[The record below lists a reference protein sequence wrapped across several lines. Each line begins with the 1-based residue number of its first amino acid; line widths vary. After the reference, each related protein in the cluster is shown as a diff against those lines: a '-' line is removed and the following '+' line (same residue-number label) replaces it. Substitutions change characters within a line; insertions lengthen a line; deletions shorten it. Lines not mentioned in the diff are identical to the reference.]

1 MGISE
6 YILTHQTFEALFLQ
20 HRQAPHAL
28 ARTPVNLWATLVT
41 VAETMEPM
49 DVHIHIPCL
58 RIALEHRQMIR
69 RMTTIK
75 AVCELVR
82 DRLPCS
88 LPVKCLKYK
97 DDVLEP
103 HGDDL
108 RMADIFLRTEA
119 SGAPITCNYGPVT
132 ITVVVVALP

>member
-1 MGISE
+1 
-6 YILTHQTFEALFLQ
+6 
-20 HRQAPHAL
+20 
-28 ARTPVNLWATLVT
+28 
-41 VAETMEPM
+41 M
-49 DVHIHIPCL
+49 DAHIHIPSL

-88 LPVKCLKYK
+88 LPVECLKYK
-97 DDVLEP
+97 EDVLEA
-103 HGDDL
+103 HGHDL

-119 SGAPITCNYGPVT
+119 SGAPITCNSGPVT
-132 ITVVVVALP
+132 ITVVVPDIP